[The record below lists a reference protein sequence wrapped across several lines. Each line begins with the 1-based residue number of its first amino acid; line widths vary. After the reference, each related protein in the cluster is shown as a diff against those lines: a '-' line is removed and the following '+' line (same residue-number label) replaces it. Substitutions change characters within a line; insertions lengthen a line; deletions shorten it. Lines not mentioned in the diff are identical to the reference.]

1 MLNPVG
7 AVIALSRS
15 ALVRIDVKSVV
26 WTGLH
31 AGLATDAAIIVEV
44 DDTIFSSEEC
54 CSWANR
60 GTWGVFAVIATMY

>member
-15 ALVRIDVKSVV
+15 ALVRIDVKGIV

-31 AGLATDAAIIVEV
+31 AGLATDAAIIIEV
-44 DDTIFSSEEC
+44 DDTIFSGEER
-54 CSWANR
+54 CSWTNR
-60 GTWGVFAVIATMY
+60 GTWRVLAVIATMY

>member
-1 MLNPVG
+1 MLNPMG
-7 AVIALSRS
+7 AVIALGRS

-31 AGLATDAAIIVEV
+31 AGLATDAAIIIEV

-54 CSWANR
+54 CSWTNR
-60 GTWGVFAVIATMY
+60 GTRRVLAMIAAMY

>member
-7 AVIALSRS
+7 AVIALSRG
-15 ALVRIDVKSVV
+15 ALVRIDVKGIV

-31 AGLATDAAIIVEV
+31 AGLTTDAAIIIEV
-44 DDTIFSSEEC
+44 DDTIFSGEERS
-54 CSWANR
+54 SWTNR